1 MKPTVE
7 PHWPLVET
15 AVEVEV
21 ADEVRVDDEDVL
33 VELDEELEVLEQ
45 TFELTGVIWKL

>member
-21 ADEVRVDDEDVL
+21 ADEVRVDEDVL
-33 VELDEELEVLEQ
+33 VELDELDVLEQ
-45 TFELTGVIWKL
+45 TFELTGVILKL

>member
-7 PHWPLVET
+7 PHWPFVET

-33 VELDEELEVLEQ
+33 VELDELDVLEQ
-45 TFELTGVIWKL
+45 TFELTGVILKL